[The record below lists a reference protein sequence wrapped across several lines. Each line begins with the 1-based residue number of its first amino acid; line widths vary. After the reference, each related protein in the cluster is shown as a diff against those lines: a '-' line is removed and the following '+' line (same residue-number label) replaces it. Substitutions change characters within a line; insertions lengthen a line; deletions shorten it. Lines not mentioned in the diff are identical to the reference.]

1 MELLLALPKTACRAE
16 RSDRAGLVGLAPGH
30 EVPTCQAF
38 RAPSLDSLGDAEM
51 EGASVAFGLTQQTHK
66 IIWLGKEGRASFRVI
81 DDDEKHHVPSAY
93 HGPGRVLNT

>member
-30 EVPTCQAF
+30 EVPACQAF

-51 EGASVAFGLTQQTHK
+51 EGASVASGLSQQTPK
-66 IIWLGKEGRASFRVI
+66 IIWLGKEGRASFRRRMMMMMI
-81 DDDEKHHVPSAY
+81 
-93 HGPGRVLNT
+93 NTMFQALIMGLAGC